1 MRALCE
7 SGEWGVSRLCSI
19 ADVSRK
25 NYYRYLKQPDISTED
40 AGILK
45 EIRDLQ
51 TSNHGGIGYRPM
63 TSKVS
68 GRLGYLVNSKHIL
81 RLMRENDLLS
91 AVRRRKYS
99 DEVYARRRELKGL
112 TPPDLIQRWFFA
124 LEPRTRLVE
133 DITYLPGKERTE
145 YLNAIEDLFN
155 GEILAWSISTSPD
168 ALLCT
173 TTVKKLC
180 EIWGECFSGTILH
193 SDLGSSYMSYDYM
206 KELDDH
212 GFQMSV
218 GKKGCC
224 YDNAA
229 MESLNGI
236 VKTES
241 LYCRFGKTKVKE
253 KRIPIEEIRNA
264 AIAYIDYYNN
274 ERPKKALGWMSPVE
288 FRLRNPRG
296 TYPVL
301 I

>member
-1 MRALCE
+1 M
-7 SGEWGVSRLCSI
+7 
-19 ADVSRK
+19 
-25 NYYRYLKQPDISTED
+25 
-40 AGILK
+40 
-45 EIRDLQ
+45 
-51 TSNHGGIGYRPM
+51 
-63 TSKVS
+63 
-68 GRLGYLVNSKHIL
+68 
-81 RLMRENDLLS
+81 
-91 AVRRRKYS
+91 
-99 DEVYARRRELKGL
+99 
-112 TPPDLIQRWFFA
+112 
-124 LEPRTRLVE
+124 
-133 DITYLPGKERTE
+133 
-145 YLNAIEDLFN
+145 
-155 GEILAWSISTSPD
+155 
-168 ALLCT
+168 
-173 TTVKKLC
+173 
-180 EIWGECFSGTILH
+180 TILH

-212 GFQMSV
+212 GFRMSV

>member
-1 MRALCE
+1 
-7 SGEWGVSRLCSI
+7 
-19 ADVSRK
+19 
-25 NYYRYLKQPDISTED
+25 
-40 AGILK
+40 
-45 EIRDLQ
+45 
-51 TSNHGGIGYRPM
+51 M

-124 LEPRTRLVE
+124 LEPRKRLVE

-173 TTVKKLC
+173 TKVKKLC

-212 GFQMSV
+212 GFRMSV